1 MVVEKP
7 YIHFKINNEPI
18 EEVVDYNYT
27 WATTVEAKKGPIN
40 TPTYIESAAQAYS
53 IFGIDMRPYF
63 AQNPKSLIMV
73 RVAASSLTDA
83 PRKGTYSFSTEEPI
97 TIYRAEQL
105 EITSQKIVQTGAKD
119 SNGIIIKKHD
129 DTNNIDVY
137 EHETV
142 DYIHKM
148 FYIINDNEDIVPVIQ
163 RRTSDGVAIPGQY
176 IDSWTAAGYE
186 ITEEDVKVAA
196 GQDIV
201 DPENPDALLR
211 YGKKEHTKDNLI
223 EGDGLTEGTFDP
235 EDYKQNLTPSN
246 IYYENEVNALYVP
259 RKYTID
265 AGTPLIT
272 LESKFEGTYNTS
284 ITCGVD
290 PSDITGASGYR
301 FVISQEGYSSI
312 VIRNATDI
320 EKIVNRIND
329 ADMDIVAK
337 TTIPGEM
344 IAMAMHSYPTAIDIE
359 RQTIPLVSLDNVTD
373 VLEVK
378 IGDETYIGQL
388 YEGKIIVDTHGAIE
402 NGPNTGKIKGQT
414 TSVTVKNNIFNEN
427 KAYDIIISS
436 IADGTFIG
444 LADTPTTII
453 VDDREQI
460 QHNYTYLKNTDL
472 KAIANYNN
480 KKTTI
485 KPATEPVDY
494 AVNFVQAGE
503 QPLLNGSKG
512 PWDKVTDRIAAQYQA
527 EAHAD
532 GLKTLQ
538 RIRIAGVFCMYGED
552 AIQRAYVE
560 HGINSIEPEKGMNN
574 NETCKWRTILLGA
587 NADNRSDIASLAN
600 KARSLNNQ
608 YILFLGHGL
617 IDTGMTGY
625 VSTLSQTEKVNY
637 IGASSDNQLLPYECT
652 QYVAGLRSKL
662 DYGESIFGGQG
673 RKRIRGVGDL
683 EIAPL
688 TSYDKEYYWDP
699 INYTKLNEAGVLT
712 FTEDYGNITLTDGV
726 TTVSSTHNEEDEEG
740 VMNIL
745 KYAQNAIYDV
755 CLPYIGRNIDADLE
769 NSITTGIEKVLEEMK
784 TTDQTLIDTA
794 EYPAYTVDVSLGS
807 RRNQLLGRIYV
818 YVTICPVHAV
828 RQIEVEMT
836 VQ

>member
-1 MVVEKP
+1 MVVGKP

-83 PRKGTYSFSTEEPI
+83 PRKGTYSFSTEAPI

-105 EITSQKIVQTGAKD
+105 EVTSQKIVQTGAKD
-119 SNGIIIKKHD
+119 SNGVIIKEHD

-137 EHETV
+137 EHDTV
-142 DYIHKM
+142 DYTHKM
-148 FYIINDNEDIVPVIQ
+148 FYVLDDDDNVVPVIQ
-163 RRTSDGVAIPGQY
+163 RRTSDGVVIPGQY

-186 ITEEDVKVAA
+186 ITKDDVKVAA
-196 GQDIV
+196 GQDIA
-201 DPENPDALLR
+201 DPDDSSIILKH
-211 YGKKEHTKDNLI
+211 GKKEHTVENLI
-223 EGDGLTEGTFDP
+223 EGDGMDDGTFDP
-235 EDYKQNLTPSN
+235 EDYKQDLTASN
-246 IYYENEVNALYVP
+246 IYYENEINALYIP
-259 RKYTID
+259 REYVIPK
-265 AGTPLIT
+265 GTPLIT

-284 ITCGVD
+284 ITCGID
-290 PSDITGASGYR
+290 PSDTTGASGYR
-301 FVISQEGYSSI
+301 FVISQEGHSSI
-312 VIRNATDI
+312 VIRNATDVQ
-320 EKIVNRIND
+320 KIVNRIND
-329 ADMDIVAK
+329 AGMDIIAK

-344 IAMAMHSYPTAIDIE
+344 ISMAMHSYPTAIDTE
-359 RQTIPLVSLDNVTD
+359 AATIPLVSSDNVTEKSTI
-373 VLEVK
+373 VFNK
-378 IGDETYIGQL
+378 SKTYQVITSP
-388 YEGKIIVDTHGAIE
+388 IAE
-402 NGPNTGKIKGQT
+402 N
-414 TSVTVKNNIFNEN
+414 
-427 KAYDIIISS
+427 
-436 IADGTFIG
+436 TFIG
-444 LADTPTTII
+444 LADEPKTTI
-453 VDDREQI
+453 VDDKEVI
-460 QHNYTYLKNTDL
+460 KHNYQYLQNKHL
-472 KAIANYNN
+472 KAIENYNN

-485 KPATEPVDY
+485 KPTIEPVNY
-494 AVNFVQAGE
+494 AINFVQAGE

-512 PWDKVTDRIAAQYQA
+512 PWDKVTDRIASQYQA

-538 RIRIAGVFCMYGED
+538 RIRVAGVFCMYGED

-587 NADNRSDIASLAN
+587 NADNRSDIASLVS

-652 QYVAGLRSKL
+652 QYIAGLRSKL

-683 EIAPL
+683 DIAPL

-726 TTVSSTHNEEDEEG
+726 TTVSSTRKEEDEEG

-784 TTDQTLIDTA
+784 TTDQTLIDTH
-794 EYPAYTVDVSLGS
+794 EYPAYTVNVSLGS

>member
-1 MVVEKP
+1 MVVGKP

-40 TPTYIESAAQAYS
+40 TPTYVESAAQAYS

-83 PRKGTYSFSTEEPI
+83 PRKGTYSFSTEAPI

-105 EITSQKIVQTGAKD
+105 EVTSQKIVQTGAKD
-119 SNGIIIKKHD
+119 SNGVIIKEHD

-137 EHETV
+137 EHDTV
-142 DYIHKM
+142 DYTHKM
-148 FYIINDNEDIVPVIQ
+148 FYVLDDDDNVVPVIQ
-163 RRTSDGVAIPGQY
+163 RRTSDGVVIPGQY

-186 ITEEDVKVAA
+186 ITKDDVKVAA
-196 GQDIV
+196 GQDIA
-201 DPENPDALLR
+201 DPDDSSIILKH
-211 YGKKEHTKDNLI
+211 GKKEHTVENLI
-223 EGDGLTEGTFDP
+223 EGDGMDDGTFDP
-235 EDYKQNLTPSN
+235 EDYKQDLTASN
-246 IYYENEVNALYVP
+246 IYYENEINALYIP
-259 RKYTID
+259 REYVIPK
-265 AGTPLIT
+265 GTPLIT

-284 ITCGVD
+284 ITCGID
-290 PSDITGASGYR
+290 PSDTTGASGYR
-301 FVISQEGYSSI
+301 FVISQEGHSSI
-312 VIRNATDI
+312 VIRNATDVQ
-320 EKIVNRIND
+320 KIVNRIND
-329 ADMDIVAK
+329 AGMDIIAK

-344 IAMAMHSYPTAIDIE
+344 ISMAMHSYPTAIDTE
-359 RQTIPLVSLDNVTD
+359 AATIPLVSSDNVTD
-373 VLEVK
+373 KSTIVFNK
-378 IGDETYIGQL
+378 SKTYQVITSP
-388 YEGKIIVDTHGAIE
+388 IAE
-402 NGPNTGKIKGQT
+402 N
-414 TSVTVKNNIFNEN
+414 
-427 KAYDIIISS
+427 
-436 IADGTFIG
+436 TFIG
-444 LADTPTTII
+444 LADEPKTTI
-453 VDDREQI
+453 VDDKEVI
-460 QHNYTYLKNTDL
+460 KHNYQYLQNKHL
-472 KAIANYNN
+472 KAIENYNN
-480 KKTTI
+480 NKTTI
-485 KPATEPVDY
+485 KPTIEPVNY
-494 AVNFVQAGE
+494 AINFVQAGE

-512 PWDKVTDRIAAQYQA
+512 PWDKVTDRIASQYQA

-532 GLKTLQ
+532 GLRTLQ
-538 RIRIAGVFCMYGED
+538 RIRVAGVFCMYGED

-587 NADNRSDIASLAN
+587 NADNRSDIASLAS

-652 QYVAGLRSKL
+652 QYIAGLRSKL

-726 TTVSSTHNEEDEEG
+726 TTVSSTRKEEDEEG

-784 TTDQTLIDTA
+784 TTDQTLIDTH
-794 EYPAYTVDVSLGS
+794 EYPAYTVNVSLGS

>member
-1 MVVEKP
+1 MVVGKP

-83 PRKGTYSFSTEEPI
+83 PRKGTYSFSTEAPI

-105 EITSQKIVQTGAKD
+105 EVTSQKIVQTGAKD
-119 SNGIIIKKHD
+119 SNGVIIKEHD

-137 EHETV
+137 EHDTV
-142 DYIHKM
+142 DYTHKM
-148 FYIINDNEDIVPVIQ
+148 FYVLDDSDNVVPVIQ

-186 ITEEDVKVAA
+186 ITQDDVKVAA
-196 GQDIV
+196 GQDIM
-201 DPENPDALLR
+201 DPGDSSIILKH
-211 YGKKEHTKDNLI
+211 GKKEHTVENLI
-223 EGDGLTEGTFDP
+223 EGDGMDDGTFDP
-235 EDYKQNLTPSN
+235 EDYKQDLTASN
-246 IYYENEVNALYVP
+246 IYYESEVNALYIP
-259 RKYTID
+259 REYVIPK
-265 AGTPLIT
+265 GTPLIT

-284 ITCGVD
+284 ITCGID
-290 PSDITGASGYR
+290 PSDVTGASGYR
-301 FVISQEGYSSI
+301 FVISQEGHSSI

-320 EKIVNRIND
+320 QKIVNRIND
-329 ADMDIVAK
+329 AGMDIIAK
-337 TTIPGEM
+337 TTIPGKM
-344 IAMAMHSYPTAIDIE
+344 IAMAMHSYPTAIDTEAAI
-359 RQTIPLVSLDNVTD
+359 IPLVSSDNVT
-373 VLEVK
+373 
-378 IGDETYIGQL
+378 ETST
-388 YEGKIIVDTHGAIE
+388 IVFNKSKTYQVITSPIAE
-402 NGPNTGKIKGQT
+402 N
-414 TSVTVKNNIFNEN
+414 
-427 KAYDIIISS
+427 
-436 IADGTFIG
+436 TFIG
-444 LADTPTTII
+444 LADEPKTTI
-453 VDDREQI
+453 VDDKEVI
-460 QHNYTYLKNTDL
+460 KHNYQYLQNKHL
-472 KAIANYNN
+472 KAIENYNN

-485 KPATEPVDY
+485 KPTIEPVNY
-494 AVNFVQAGE
+494 AINFVQAGE

-512 PWDKVTDRIAAQYQA
+512 PWDNVTDRIASQYQA

-538 RIRIAGVFCMYGED
+538 RIRVAGVFCMYGED

-587 NADNRSDIASLAN
+587 NADNRSDIASLAS

-637 IGASSDNQLLPYECT
+637 IGASSDSQLLPYECT

-726 TTVSSTHNEEDEEG
+726 TTVSSSHDEEDEEG

-784 TTDQTLIDTA
+784 TTDQTLIDTH
-794 EYPAYTVDVSLGS
+794 EYPAYTVSVSLGS

>member
-1 MVVEKP
+1 MVVGKP

-83 PRKGTYSFSTEEPI
+83 PRKGTYSFSTEAPI

-105 EITSQKIVQTGAKD
+105 EVTSQKIVQTGAKD
-119 SNGIIIKKHD
+119 SNGVIIKEHD

-137 EHETV
+137 EHDTI
-142 DYIHKM
+142 DYTHKM
-148 FYIINDNEDIVPVIQ
+148 FYVLDDSDNVVPVIQ

-186 ITEEDVKVAA
+186 ITKDDVKVAA
-196 GQDIV
+196 GQDIT
-201 DPENPDALLR
+201 DPGDSSTILKH
-211 YGKKEHTKDNLI
+211 GKKEHTVENLI
-223 EGDGLTEGTFDP
+223 EGDGMNDGTFDP
-235 EDYKQNLTPSN
+235 EDYKQDLTASN
-246 IYYENEVNALYVP
+246 IYYESEVNALYIP
-259 RKYTID
+259 REYVIPK
-265 AGTPLIT
+265 GTPLIT

-284 ITCGVD
+284 ITCGID
-290 PSDITGASGYR
+290 PSDVTGASGYR
-301 FVISQEGYSSI
+301 FVISQEGHSSI
-312 VIRNATDI
+312 VIRNATDVQ
-320 EKIVNRIND
+320 KIVNRIND
-329 ADMDIVAK
+329 AGMDIIAK

-344 IAMAMHSYPTAIDIE
+344 ISMAMHSYPTAIDTE
-359 RQTIPLVSLDNVTD
+359 AATIPLVSSDNVT
-373 VLEVK
+373 
-378 IGDETYIGQL
+378 ETST
-388 YEGKIIVDTHGAIE
+388 IVFNKSKTYQVITSPIAE
-402 NGPNTGKIKGQT
+402 N
-414 TSVTVKNNIFNEN
+414 
-427 KAYDIIISS
+427 
-436 IADGTFIG
+436 TFIG
-444 LADTPTTII
+444 LADEPKTTI
-453 VDDREQI
+453 VDDKEVI
-460 QHNYTYLKNTDL
+460 KHNYQYLQNKHL
-472 KAIANYNN
+472 KAIENYNN

-485 KPATEPVDY
+485 KPTIEPINY
-494 AVNFVQAGE
+494 SINFVQAGE

-512 PWDKVTDRIAAQYQA
+512 PWDKVTDRIASQYQA
-527 EAHAD
+527 EAHTD

-538 RIRIAGVFCMYGED
+538 RIRVAGVFCMYGED

-587 NADNRSDIASLAN
+587 NADNRSDIASLVS

-652 QYVAGLRSKL
+652 QYIAGLRSKL

-726 TTVSSTHNEEDEEG
+726 TTVSSTRKEEDEEG

-784 TTDQTLIDTA
+784 TTDQTLIDTH
-794 EYPAYTVDVSLGS
+794 EYPAYTVNVSLGS

>member
-1 MVVEKP
+1 MVVGKP

-83 PRKGTYSFSTEEPI
+83 PRKGTYSFSTEAPI

-105 EITSQKIVQTGAKD
+105 EVTSQKIVQTGAKD
-119 SNGIIIKKHD
+119 NNGVIIKEHD

-137 EHETV
+137 EHDTV
-142 DYIHKM
+142 DYTHKM
-148 FYIINDNEDIVPVIQ
+148 FYVLDDDDNVVPVIQ
-163 RRTSDGVAIPGQY
+163 RRTSDGVVIPGQY

-186 ITEEDVKVAA
+186 ITKDDVKVAA
-196 GQDIV
+196 GQDIA
-201 DPENPDALLR
+201 DPDDSSIILKH
-211 YGKKEHTKDNLI
+211 GKKEHTVENLI
-223 EGDGLTEGTFDP
+223 EGDGMDDGTFDP
-235 EDYKQNLTPSN
+235 EDYKQDLTASN
-246 IYYENEVNALYVP
+246 IYYENEINALYIP
-259 RKYTID
+259 REYVIPK
-265 AGTPLIT
+265 GTPLIT

-284 ITCGVD
+284 ITCGID
-290 PSDITGASGYR
+290 PSDTTGASGYR
-301 FVISQEGYSSI
+301 FVISQEGHSSI
-312 VIRNATDI
+312 VIRNATDVQ
-320 EKIVNRIND
+320 KIVNRIND
-329 ADMDIVAK
+329 AGMDIIAK

-344 IAMAMHSYPTAIDIE
+344 ISMAMHSYPTAIDTE
-359 RQTIPLVSLDNVTD
+359 AATIPLVSSDNVTEKSTI
-373 VLEVK
+373 VFNK
-378 IGDETYIGQL
+378 SKTYQVITSP
-388 YEGKIIVDTHGAIE
+388 IAE
-402 NGPNTGKIKGQT
+402 N
-414 TSVTVKNNIFNEN
+414 
-427 KAYDIIISS
+427 
-436 IADGTFIG
+436 TFIG
-444 LADTPTTII
+444 LADEPKTTI
-453 VDDREQI
+453 VDDKEVI
-460 QHNYTYLKNTDL
+460 KHNYQYLQNKHL
-472 KAIANYNN
+472 KAIENYNN
-480 KKTTI
+480 NKTTI
-485 KPATEPVDY
+485 KPTIEPVNY
-494 AVNFVQAGE
+494 AINFVQAGE

-512 PWDKVTDRIAAQYQA
+512 PWDKVTDRIASQYQA

-560 HGINSIEPEKGMNN
+560 HGVNSIEPEKGMNN

-587 NADNRSDIASLAN
+587 NADNRSDIASLAS

-652 QYVAGLRSKL
+652 QYIAGLRSKL

-726 TTVSSTHNEEDEEG
+726 TTVSSTREEEDEEG

-784 TTDQTLIDTA
+784 TTDQTLIDTH
-794 EYPAYTVDVSLGS
+794 EYPAYTVNVSLGS

>member
-1 MVVEKP
+1 MVVGKP

-83 PRKGTYSFSTEEPI
+83 PRKGTYSFSTEAPI

-105 EITSQKIVQTGAKD
+105 EVTSQKIVQTGAKD
-119 SNGIIIKKHD
+119 NNGVIIKEHD

-137 EHETV
+137 EHDTV
-142 DYIHKM
+142 DYTHKM
-148 FYIINDNEDIVPVIQ
+148 FYVLDDDDNVVPVIQ
-163 RRTSDGVAIPGQY
+163 RRTSDGVVIPGQY

-186 ITEEDVKVAA
+186 ITKDDVKVAA
-196 GQDIV
+196 GQDIA
-201 DPENPDALLR
+201 DPDDSSIILKH
-211 YGKKEHTKDNLI
+211 GKKEHTVENLI
-223 EGDGLTEGTFDP
+223 EGDGMDDGTFDP
-235 EDYKQNLTPSN
+235 EDYKQDLTASN
-246 IYYENEVNALYVP
+246 IYYENEINALYIP
-259 RKYTID
+259 REYVIPK
-265 AGTPLIT
+265 GTPLIT

-284 ITCGVD
+284 ITCGID
-290 PSDITGASGYR
+290 PSDTTGASGYR
-301 FVISQEGYSSI
+301 FVISQEGHSSI
-312 VIRNATDI
+312 VIRNATDVQ
-320 EKIVNRIND
+320 KIVNRIND
-329 ADMDIVAK
+329 AGMDIIAK

-344 IAMAMHSYPTAIDIE
+344 ISMAMHSYPTAIDTE
-359 RQTIPLVSLDNVTD
+359 AATIPLVSSDNVT
-373 VLEVK
+373 
-378 IGDETYIGQL
+378 ETSTIVFNKSKTYQ
-388 YEGKIIVDTHGAIE
+388 IITSPIAE
-402 NGPNTGKIKGQT
+402 N
-414 TSVTVKNNIFNEN
+414 
-427 KAYDIIISS
+427 
-436 IADGTFIG
+436 TFIG
-444 LADTPTTII
+444 LADEPKTTI
-453 VDDREQI
+453 VDDKEVI
-460 QHNYTYLKNTDL
+460 KHNYQYLQNKHL
-472 KAIANYNN
+472 KAIENYNN
-480 KKTTI
+480 NKTTI
-485 KPATEPVDY
+485 KPTIEPVNY
-494 AVNFVQAGE
+494 AINFVQAGE

-512 PWDKVTDRIAAQYQA
+512 PWDKVTDRIASQYQA

-560 HGINSIEPEKGMNN
+560 HGVNSIEPEKGMNN

-587 NADNRSDIASLAN
+587 NADNRSDIASLAS

-652 QYVAGLRSKL
+652 QYIAGLRSKL

-726 TTVSSTHNEEDEEG
+726 TTVSSTREEEDEEG

-784 TTDQTLIDTA
+784 TTDQTLIDTH
-794 EYPAYTVDVSLGS
+794 EYPAYTVNVSLGS

>member
-1 MVVEKP
+1 MVVGKP

-40 TPTYIESAAQAYS
+40 TPTYVESAAQAYS

-83 PRKGTYSFSTEEPI
+83 PRKGTYSFSTEAPI

-105 EITSQKIVQTGAKD
+105 EVTSQKIVQTGAKD
-119 SNGIIIKKHD
+119 SNGVIIKEHD

-137 EHETV
+137 EHDTV
-142 DYIHKM
+142 DYTHKM
-148 FYIINDNEDIVPVIQ
+148 FYVLDDDDNVVPVIQ
-163 RRTSDGVAIPGQY
+163 RRTSDGVVIPGQY

-186 ITEEDVKVAA
+186 ITKDDVKVAA
-196 GQDIV
+196 GQDIA
-201 DPENPDALLR
+201 DPDDSSIILKH
-211 YGKKEHTKDNLI
+211 GKKEHTVENLI
-223 EGDGLTEGTFDP
+223 EGDGMDDGTFDP
-235 EDYKQNLTPSN
+235 EDYKQDLTASN
-246 IYYENEVNALYVP
+246 IYYENEINALYIP
-259 RKYTID
+259 REYVIPK
-265 AGTPLIT
+265 GTPLIT

-284 ITCGVD
+284 ITCGID
-290 PSDITGASGYR
+290 PSDTTGASGYR
-301 FVISQEGYSSI
+301 FVISQEGHSSI
-312 VIRNATDI
+312 VIRNATDVQ
-320 EKIVNRIND
+320 KIVNRIND
-329 ADMDIVAK
+329 AGMDIIAK

-344 IAMAMHSYPTAIDIE
+344 ISMAMHSYPTAIDTE
-359 RQTIPLVSLDNVTD
+359 AATIPLVSSDNVTEKSTI
-373 VLEVK
+373 VFNK
-378 IGDETYIGQL
+378 SKTYQVITSP
-388 YEGKIIVDTHGAIE
+388 IAE
-402 NGPNTGKIKGQT
+402 N
-414 TSVTVKNNIFNEN
+414 
-427 KAYDIIISS
+427 
-436 IADGTFIG
+436 TFIG
-444 LADTPTTII
+444 LADEPKTTI
-453 VDDREQI
+453 VDDKEVI
-460 QHNYTYLKNTDL
+460 KHNYQYLQNKHL
-472 KAIANYNN
+472 KAIENYNN
-480 KKTTI
+480 NKTTI
-485 KPATEPVDY
+485 KPTIEPVNY
-494 AVNFVQAGE
+494 AINFVQAGE

-512 PWDKVTDRIAAQYQA
+512 PWDKVTDRIASQYQA

-532 GLKTLQ
+532 GLRTLQ
-538 RIRIAGVFCMYGED
+538 RIRVAGVFCMYGED

-587 NADNRSDIASLAN
+587 NADNRSDIASLAS

-652 QYVAGLRSKL
+652 QYIAGLRSKL
-662 DYGESIFGGQG
+662 DYGEAIFGGQG

-726 TTVSSTHNEEDEEG
+726 TTVSSTRKEEDEEG

-784 TTDQTLIDTA
+784 TTDQTLIDTH
-794 EYPAYTVDVSLGS
+794 EYPAYTVNVSLGS

>member
-1 MVVEKP
+1 MVVGKP

-83 PRKGTYSFSTEEPI
+83 PRKGTYSFSTEAPI

-105 EITSQKIVQTGAKD
+105 EVTSQKIVQTGAKD
-119 SNGIIIKKHD
+119 SNGVIIKEHD

-137 EHETV
+137 EHDTV
-142 DYIHKM
+142 DYTHKM
-148 FYIINDNEDIVPVIQ
+148 FYVLDDDDNVVPVIQ
-163 RRTSDGVAIPGQY
+163 RRTSDGVVIPGQY

-186 ITEEDVKVAA
+186 ITKDDVKVAA
-196 GQDIV
+196 GQDIA
-201 DPENPDALLR
+201 DPDDSSIILKH
-211 YGKKEHTKDNLI
+211 GKKEHTVENLI
-223 EGDGLTEGTFDP
+223 EGDGMDDGTFDP
-235 EDYKQNLTPSN
+235 EDYKQDLTASN
-246 IYYENEVNALYVP
+246 IYYENEINALYIP
-259 RKYTID
+259 REYVIPK
-265 AGTPLIT
+265 GTPLIT

-284 ITCGVD
+284 ITCGID
-290 PSDITGASGYR
+290 PSDTTGASGYR
-301 FVISQEGYSSI
+301 FVISQEGHSSI
-312 VIRNATDI
+312 VIRNATDVQ
-320 EKIVNRIND
+320 KIVNRIND
-329 ADMDIVAK
+329 AGMDIIAK

-344 IAMAMHSYPTAIDIE
+344 ISMAMHSYPTAIDTE
-359 RQTIPLVSLDNVTD
+359 AATIPLVSSDNVTEKSTI
-373 VLEVK
+373 VFNK
-378 IGDETYIGQL
+378 SKTYQVITSP
-388 YEGKIIVDTHGAIE
+388 IAE
-402 NGPNTGKIKGQT
+402 N
-414 TSVTVKNNIFNEN
+414 
-427 KAYDIIISS
+427 
-436 IADGTFIG
+436 TFIG
-444 LADTPTTII
+444 LADEPKTTI
-453 VDDREQI
+453 VDDKEVI
-460 QHNYTYLKNTDL
+460 KHNYQYLQNKHL
-472 KAIANYNN
+472 KAIENYNN
-480 KKTTI
+480 NKTTI
-485 KPATEPVDY
+485 KPTIEPVNY
-494 AVNFVQAGE
+494 AINFVQAGE

-512 PWDKVTDRIAAQYQA
+512 PWDKVTDRIASQYQA

-532 GLKTLQ
+532 GLRTLQ
-538 RIRIAGVFCMYGED
+538 RIRVAGVFCMYGED

-587 NADNRSDIASLAN
+587 NADNRSDIASLAS

-652 QYVAGLRSKL
+652 QYIAGLRSKL

-726 TTVSSTHNEEDEEG
+726 TTVSSTRKEEDEEG

-784 TTDQTLIDTA
+784 TTDQTLIDTH
-794 EYPAYTVDVSLGS
+794 EYPAYTVNVSLGS

>member
-1 MVVEKP
+1 MVVGKP

-63 AQNPKSLIMV
+63 AQNTKSLIMV

-83 PRKGTYSFSTEEPI
+83 PRKGTYSFSTEAPI

-105 EITSQKIVQTGAKD
+105 EVTSQKIVQTGAKD
-119 SNGIIIKKHD
+119 NNGVIIKEHD

-137 EHETV
+137 EHDTV
-142 DYIHKM
+142 DYTHKM
-148 FYIINDNEDIVPVIQ
+148 FYVLDDDDNVVPVIQ
-163 RRTSDGVAIPGQY
+163 RRTSDGVVIPGQY

-186 ITEEDVKVAA
+186 ITKDDVKVAA
-196 GQDIV
+196 GQDIA
-201 DPENPDALLR
+201 DPDDSSIILKH
-211 YGKKEHTKDNLI
+211 GKKEHTVENLI
-223 EGDGLTEGTFDP
+223 EGDGMDDGTFDP
-235 EDYKQNLTPSN
+235 EDYKQDLTASN
-246 IYYENEVNALYVP
+246 IYYENEINALYIP
-259 RKYTID
+259 REYVIPK
-265 AGTPLIT
+265 GTPLIT

-284 ITCGVD
+284 ITCGID
-290 PSDITGASGYR
+290 PSDTTGASGYR
-301 FVISQEGYSSI
+301 FVISQEGHSSI
-312 VIRNATDI
+312 VIRNATDVQ
-320 EKIVNRIND
+320 KIVNRIND
-329 ADMDIVAK
+329 AGMDIIAK

-344 IAMAMHSYPTAIDIE
+344 ISMAMHSYPTAIDTE
-359 RQTIPLVSLDNVTD
+359 AATIPLVSSDNVTEKSTI
-373 VLEVK
+373 VFNK
-378 IGDETYIGQL
+378 SKTYQVITSP
-388 YEGKIIVDTHGAIE
+388 IAE
-402 NGPNTGKIKGQT
+402 N
-414 TSVTVKNNIFNEN
+414 
-427 KAYDIIISS
+427 
-436 IADGTFIG
+436 TFIG
-444 LADTPTTII
+444 LADEPKTTI
-453 VDDREQI
+453 VDDKEVI
-460 QHNYTYLKNTDL
+460 KHNYQYLQNKHL
-472 KAIANYNN
+472 KAIENYNN
-480 KKTTI
+480 NKTTI
-485 KPATEPVDY
+485 KPTIEPVNY
-494 AVNFVQAGE
+494 AINFVQAGE

-512 PWDKVTDRIAAQYQA
+512 PWDKVTDRIASQYQA

-560 HGINSIEPEKGMNN
+560 HGVNSIEPEKGMNN

-587 NADNRSDIASLAN
+587 NADNRSDIASLAS

-652 QYVAGLRSKL
+652 QYIAGLRSKL

-726 TTVSSTHNEEDEEG
+726 TTVSSTREEEDEEG

-784 TTDQTLIDTA
+784 TTDQTLIDTH
-794 EYPAYTVDVSLGS
+794 EYPAYTVNVSLGS

>member
-1 MVVEKP
+1 MVVGKP

-83 PRKGTYSFSTEEPI
+83 PRKGTYSFSTEAPI

-105 EITSQKIVQTGAKD
+105 EVTSQKIVQTGAKD
-119 SNGIIIKKHD
+119 SNGVIIKEHD

-137 EHETV
+137 EHDTV
-142 DYIHKM
+142 DYTHKM
-148 FYIINDNEDIVPVIQ
+148 FYVLDDDDNVVPVIQ
-163 RRTSDGVAIPGQY
+163 RRTSDGVVIPGQY

-186 ITEEDVKVAA
+186 ITKDDVKVAA
-196 GQDIV
+196 GQDIA
-201 DPENPDALLR
+201 DPDDSSIILKH
-211 YGKKEHTKDNLI
+211 GKKEHTVENLI
-223 EGDGLTEGTFDP
+223 EGDGMDDGTFDP
-235 EDYKQNLTPSN
+235 EDYKQDLTASN
-246 IYYENEVNALYVP
+246 IYYENEINALYIP
-259 RKYTID
+259 REYVIPK
-265 AGTPLIT
+265 GTPLIT

-284 ITCGVD
+284 ITCGID
-290 PSDITGASGYR
+290 PSDTTGASGYR
-301 FVISQEGYSSI
+301 FVISQEGHSSI
-312 VIRNATDI
+312 VIRNATDVQ
-320 EKIVNRIND
+320 KIVNRIND
-329 ADMDIVAK
+329 AGMDIIAK

-344 IAMAMHSYPTAIDIE
+344 ISMAMHSYPTAIDTE
-359 RQTIPLVSLDNVTD
+359 AATIPLVSSDNVTEKSTI
-373 VLEVK
+373 VFNK
-378 IGDETYIGQL
+378 SKTYQVITSP
-388 YEGKIIVDTHGAIE
+388 IAE
-402 NGPNTGKIKGQT
+402 N
-414 TSVTVKNNIFNEN
+414 
-427 KAYDIIISS
+427 
-436 IADGTFIG
+436 TFIG
-444 LADTPTTII
+444 LADEPKTTI
-453 VDDREQI
+453 VDNKEVI
-460 QHNYTYLKNTDL
+460 KHNYQYLQNKHL
-472 KAIANYNN
+472 KAIENYNN

-485 KPATEPVDY
+485 KPTIEPVNY
-494 AVNFVQAGE
+494 AINFVQAGE

-512 PWDKVTDRIAAQYQA
+512 PWDKVTDRIASQYQA

-538 RIRIAGVFCMYGED
+538 RIRVAGVFCMYGED

-587 NADNRSDIASLAN
+587 NADNRSDIASLAS

-652 QYVAGLRSKL
+652 QYIAGLRSKL

-683 EIAPL
+683 DIAPL

-726 TTVSSTHNEEDEEG
+726 TTVSSTRKEEDEEG

-784 TTDQTLIDTA
+784 TTDQTLIDTH
-794 EYPAYTVDVSLGS
+794 EYPAYTVNVSLGS

>member
-1 MVVEKP
+1 MVVGKP

-83 PRKGTYSFSTEEPI
+83 PRKGTYSFSTEAPI

-105 EITSQKIVQTGAKD
+105 EVTSQKIVQTGAKD
-119 SNGIIIKKHD
+119 SNGVIIKEHD

-137 EHETV
+137 EHDTV
-142 DYIHKM
+142 DYTHKM
-148 FYIINDNEDIVPVIQ
+148 FYVLDDDDNVVPVIQ
-163 RRTSDGVAIPGQY
+163 RRTSDGVVIPGQY

-186 ITEEDVKVAA
+186 ITKDDVKVAA
-196 GQDIV
+196 RQDIA
-201 DPENPDALLR
+201 DPDDSSIILKH
-211 YGKKEHTKDNLI
+211 GKKEHTVENLI
-223 EGDGLTEGTFDP
+223 EGDGMDDGTFDP
-235 EDYKQNLTPSN
+235 EDYKQDLTASN
-246 IYYENEVNALYVP
+246 IYYENEINALYIP
-259 RKYTID
+259 REYVIPK
-265 AGTPLIT
+265 GTPLIT

-284 ITCGVD
+284 ITCGID
-290 PSDITGASGYR
+290 PSDTTGASGYR
-301 FVISQEGYSSI
+301 FVISQEGHSSI
-312 VIRNATDI
+312 VIRNATDVQ
-320 EKIVNRIND
+320 KIVNRIND
-329 ADMDIVAK
+329 AGMDIIAK

-344 IAMAMHSYPTAIDIE
+344 ISMAMHSYPTAIDTE
-359 RQTIPLVSLDNVTD
+359 AATIPLVSSDNVT
-373 VLEVK
+373 
-378 IGDETYIGQL
+378 ETSTIVFNKSKTYQ
-388 YEGKIIVDTHGAIE
+388 IITSPIAE
-402 NGPNTGKIKGQT
+402 N
-414 TSVTVKNNIFNEN
+414 
-427 KAYDIIISS
+427 
-436 IADGTFIG
+436 TFIG
-444 LADTPTTII
+444 LADEPKTTI
-453 VDDREQI
+453 VDDKEVI
-460 QHNYTYLKNTDL
+460 KHNYQYLQNKHL
-472 KAIANYNN
+472 KAIENYNN
-480 KKTTI
+480 NKTTI
-485 KPATEPVDY
+485 KPTIEPVNY
-494 AVNFVQAGE
+494 AINFVQAGE

-512 PWDKVTDRIAAQYQA
+512 PWDKVTDRIASQYQA

-560 HGINSIEPEKGMNN
+560 HGVNSIEPEKGMNN

-587 NADNRSDIASLAN
+587 NADNRSDIASLAS

-652 QYVAGLRSKL
+652 QYIAGLRSKL

-726 TTVSSTHNEEDEEG
+726 TTVSSTREEEDEEG

-784 TTDQTLIDTA
+784 TTDQTLIDTH
-794 EYPAYTVDVSLGS
+794 EYPAYTVSVSLGS

>member
-1 MVVEKP
+1 MVVGKP

-83 PRKGTYSFSTEEPI
+83 PRKGTYSFSTEAPI

-105 EITSQKIVQTGAKD
+105 EVTSQKIVQTGAKD
-119 SNGIIIKKHD
+119 SNGVIIKEHD

-137 EHETV
+137 EHDTV
-142 DYIHKM
+142 DYTHKM
-148 FYIINDNEDIVPVIQ
+148 FYVLDDDDNVVPVIQ
-163 RRTSDGVAIPGQY
+163 RRTSDGVVIPGQY

-186 ITEEDVKVAA
+186 ITKDDVKVAA
-196 GQDIV
+196 GQDIA
-201 DPENPDALLR
+201 DPDDSSIILKH
-211 YGKKEHTKDNLI
+211 GKKEHTVENLI
-223 EGDGLTEGTFDP
+223 EGDGMDDGTFDP
-235 EDYKQNLTPSN
+235 EDYKQDLTASN
-246 IYYENEVNALYVP
+246 IYYENEINALYIP
-259 RKYTID
+259 REYVIPK
-265 AGTPLIT
+265 GTPLIT

-284 ITCGVD
+284 ITCGID

-301 FVISQEGYSSI
+301 FVISQEGHSSI
-312 VIRNATDI
+312 VIRNATDVQ
-320 EKIVNRIND
+320 KIVNRIND
-329 ADMDIVAK
+329 AGMDIIAK

-344 IAMAMHSYPTAIDIE
+344 ISMAMHSYPTAIDTE
-359 RQTIPLVSLDNVTD
+359 AATIPLVSSDNVTEKSTI
-373 VLEVK
+373 VFNK
-378 IGDETYIGQL
+378 SKTYQVITSP
-388 YEGKIIVDTHGAIE
+388 IAE
-402 NGPNTGKIKGQT
+402 N
-414 TSVTVKNNIFNEN
+414 
-427 KAYDIIISS
+427 
-436 IADGTFIG
+436 TFIG
-444 LADTPTTII
+444 LADEPKTTI
-453 VDDREQI
+453 VDDKEVI
-460 QHNYTYLKNTDL
+460 KHNYQYLQNKHL
-472 KAIANYNN
+472 KAIENYNN

-485 KPATEPVDY
+485 KPTIEPVNY
-494 AVNFVQAGE
+494 AINFVQAGE

-512 PWDKVTDRIAAQYQA
+512 PWDKVTDRIASQYQA

-538 RIRIAGVFCMYGED
+538 RIRVAGVFCMYGED

-587 NADNRSDIASLAN
+587 NADNRSDIASLAS

-652 QYVAGLRSKL
+652 QYIAGLRSKL

-683 EIAPL
+683 DIAPL

-726 TTVSSTHNEEDEEG
+726 TTVSSTRKEEDEEG

-784 TTDQTLIDTA
+784 TTDQTLIDTH
-794 EYPAYTVDVSLGS
+794 EYPAYTVNVSLGS

>member
-1 MVVEKP
+1 MVVGKP

-40 TPTYIESAAQAYS
+40 TPTYVESAAQAYS

-83 PRKGTYSFSTEEPI
+83 PRKGTYSFSTEAPI

-105 EITSQKIVQTGAKD
+105 EVTSQKIVQTGAKD
-119 SNGIIIKKHD
+119 SNGVIIKEHD

-137 EHETV
+137 EHDTV
-142 DYIHKM
+142 DYTHKM
-148 FYIINDNEDIVPVIQ
+148 FYVLDDDDNVVPVIQ
-163 RRTSDGVAIPGQY
+163 RRTSDGVVIPGQY

-186 ITEEDVKVAA
+186 ITKDDVKVAA
-196 GQDIV
+196 GQDIA
-201 DPENPDALLR
+201 DPDDSSIILKH
-211 YGKKEHTKDNLI
+211 GKKEHTVENLI
-223 EGDGLTEGTFDP
+223 EGDGMDDGTFDP
-235 EDYKQNLTPSN
+235 EDYKQDLTASN
-246 IYYENEVNALYVP
+246 IYYENEINALYIP
-259 RKYTID
+259 REYVIPK
-265 AGTPLIT
+265 GTPLIT

-284 ITCGVD
+284 ITCGID
-290 PSDITGASGYR
+290 PSDTTGASGYR
-301 FVISQEGYSSI
+301 FVISQEGHSSI
-312 VIRNATDI
+312 VIRNATDVQ
-320 EKIVNRIND
+320 KIVNRIND
-329 ADMDIVAK
+329 AGMDIIAK

-344 IAMAMHSYPTAIDIE
+344 ISMAMHSYPTAIDTE
-359 RQTIPLVSLDNVTD
+359 AATIPLVSSDNVTEKSTI
-373 VLEVK
+373 VFNK
-378 IGDETYIGQL
+378 SKTYQVITSP
-388 YEGKIIVDTHGAIE
+388 IAE
-402 NGPNTGKIKGQT
+402 N
-414 TSVTVKNNIFNEN
+414 
-427 KAYDIIISS
+427 
-436 IADGTFIG
+436 TFIG
-444 LADTPTTII
+444 LADEPKTTI
-453 VDDREQI
+453 VDDKEVI
-460 QHNYTYLKNTDL
+460 KHNYQYLQNKHL
-472 KAIANYNN
+472 KAIENYNN
-480 KKTTI
+480 NKTTI
-485 KPATEPVDY
+485 KPTIEPVNY
-494 AVNFVQAGE
+494 AINFVQAGE

-512 PWDKVTDRIAAQYQA
+512 PWDKVTDRIASQYQA

-532 GLKTLQ
+532 GLRTLQ
-538 RIRIAGVFCMYGED
+538 RIRVAGVFCMYGED

-587 NADNRSDIASLAN
+587 NADNRSDIASLAS

-625 VSTLSQTEKVNY
+625 VSTLNQTEKVNY

-652 QYVAGLRSKL
+652 QYIAGLRSKL

-726 TTVSSTHNEEDEEG
+726 TTVSSTRKEEDEEG

-784 TTDQTLIDTA
+784 TTDQTLIDTH
-794 EYPAYTVDVSLGS
+794 EYPAYTVNVSLGS

>member
-1 MVVEKP
+1 MVVGKP

-83 PRKGTYSFSTEEPI
+83 PRKGTYSFSTEAPI

-105 EITSQKIVQTGAKD
+105 EVTSQKIVQTGAKD
-119 SNGIIIKKHD
+119 SNGVIIKEHD

-137 EHETV
+137 EHDTV
-142 DYIHKM
+142 DYTHKM
-148 FYIINDNEDIVPVIQ
+148 FYVLDDDDNVVPVIQ
-163 RRTSDGVAIPGQY
+163 RRTSDGVVIPGQY

-186 ITEEDVKVAA
+186 ITKDDVKVAA
-196 GQDIV
+196 GQDIA
-201 DPENPDALLR
+201 DPDDSSIILKH
-211 YGKKEHTKDNLI
+211 GKKEHTVENLI
-223 EGDGLTEGTFDP
+223 EGDGMDDGTFDP
-235 EDYKQNLTPSN
+235 EDYKQDLTASN
-246 IYYENEVNALYVP
+246 IYYENEINALYIP
-259 RKYTID
+259 REYVIPK
-265 AGTPLIT
+265 GTPLIT

-284 ITCGVD
+284 ITCGID
-290 PSDITGASGYR
+290 PSDTTGASGYR
-301 FVISQEGYSSI
+301 FVISQEGHSSI
-312 VIRNATDI
+312 VIRNATDVQ
-320 EKIVNRIND
+320 KIVNRIND
-329 ADMDIVAK
+329 AGMDIIAK

-344 IAMAMHSYPTAIDIE
+344 ISMAMHSYPTAIDTE
-359 RQTIPLVSLDNVTD
+359 AATIPLVSSDNVTEKSTI
-373 VLEVK
+373 VFNK
-378 IGDETYIGQL
+378 SKTYQVITSP
-388 YEGKIIVDTHGAIE
+388 IAE
-402 NGPNTGKIKGQT
+402 N
-414 TSVTVKNNIFNEN
+414 
-427 KAYDIIISS
+427 
-436 IADGTFIG
+436 TFIG
-444 LADTPTTII
+444 LADEPKTTI
-453 VDDREQI
+453 VDDKEVI
-460 QHNYTYLKNTDL
+460 KHNYQYLQNKHL
-472 KAIANYNN
+472 KAIENYNN

-485 KPATEPVDY
+485 KPTIEPVNY
-494 AVNFVQAGE
+494 AINFVQAGE

-512 PWDKVTDRIAAQYQA
+512 PWDKVTDRIASQYQA

-538 RIRIAGVFCMYGED
+538 RIRVAGVFCMYGED

-587 NADNRSDIASLAN
+587 NADNRSDIASLAS

-652 QYVAGLRSKL
+652 QYIAGLRSKL

-683 EIAPL
+683 DIAPL

-726 TTVSSTHNEEDEEG
+726 TTVSSTRKEEDEEG

-784 TTDQTLIDTA
+784 TTDQTLIDTH
-794 EYPAYTVDVSLGS
+794 EYPAYTVNVSLGS

>member
-1 MVVEKP
+1 MVVGKP

-83 PRKGTYSFSTEEPI
+83 PRKGTYSFSTEAPI

-105 EITSQKIVQTGAKD
+105 EVTSQKIVQTGAKD
-119 SNGIIIKKHD
+119 SNGVIIKEHD

-137 EHETV
+137 EHDTV
-142 DYIHKM
+142 DYTHKM
-148 FYIINDNEDIVPVIQ
+148 FYVLDDDDNVVPVIQ
-163 RRTSDGVAIPGQY
+163 RRTSDGVVIPGQY

-186 ITEEDVKVAA
+186 ITKDDVKVAA
-196 GQDIV
+196 GQDIA
-201 DPENPDALLR
+201 DPDDSSIILKH
-211 YGKKEHTKDNLI
+211 GKKEHTVENLI
-223 EGDGLTEGTFDP
+223 EGDGMDDGTFDP
-235 EDYKQNLTPSN
+235 EDYKQDLTASN
-246 IYYENEVNALYVP
+246 IYYESEINALYIP
-259 RKYTID
+259 REYVIPK
-265 AGTPLIT
+265 GTPLIT

-284 ITCGVD
+284 ITCGID
-290 PSDITGASGYR
+290 PSDTTGASGYR
-301 FVISQEGYSSI
+301 FVISQEGHSSI
-312 VIRNATDI
+312 VIRNATDVQ
-320 EKIVNRIND
+320 KIVNRIND
-329 ADMDIVAK
+329 AGMDIIAK

-344 IAMAMHSYPTAIDIE
+344 ISMAMHSYPTAIDTE
-359 RQTIPLVSLDNVTD
+359 AATIPLVSSDNVTEKSTI
-373 VLEVK
+373 VFNK
-378 IGDETYIGQL
+378 SKTYQVI
-388 YEGKIIVDTHGAIE
+388 
-402 NGPNTGKIKGQT
+402 
-414 TSVTVKNNIFNEN
+414 TSP
-427 KAYDIIISS
+427 
-436 IADGTFIG
+436 IADNTFIG
-444 LADTPTTII
+444 LADEPKTTI
-453 VDDREQI
+453 VDDKEVI
-460 QHNYTYLKNTDL
+460 KHNYQYLQNKHL
-472 KAIANYNN
+472 KAIENYNN
-480 KKTTI
+480 NKTTI
-485 KPATEPVDY
+485 KPTIEPVNY
-494 AVNFVQAGE
+494 AINFVQAGE

-512 PWDKVTDRIAAQYQA
+512 PWDKVTDRIASQYQA

-587 NADNRSDIASLAN
+587 NADNRSDIASLVS

-652 QYVAGLRSKL
+652 QYIAGLRSKL

-726 TTVSSTHNEEDEEG
+726 TTVSSTREEEDEEG

-784 TTDQTLIDTA
+784 TTDQTLIDTH
-794 EYPAYTVDVSLGS
+794 EYPAYTVNVSLGS

>member
-1 MVVEKP
+1 MVVGKP

-83 PRKGTYSFSTEEPI
+83 PRKGTYSFSTEAPI

-105 EITSQKIVQTGAKD
+105 EVTSQKIVQTGAKD
-119 SNGIIIKKHD
+119 SNGVIIKEHD

-137 EHETV
+137 EHDTV
-142 DYIHKM
+142 DYTHKM
-148 FYIINDNEDIVPVIQ
+148 FYVIDDDDNIVPVIQ
-163 RRTSDGVAIPGQY
+163 RRTSDGLVIPGQY

-186 ITEEDVKVAA
+186 ITQDDVKVAA
-196 GQDIV
+196 GQDIT
-201 DPENPDALLR
+201 DPGDSSITLK
-211 YGKKEHTKDNLI
+211 YGKKEHTVENLI
-223 EGDGLTEGTFDP
+223 EGDGMDDGTFDP
-235 EDYKQNLTPSN
+235 EDYKQDLTASN
-246 IYYENEVNALYVP
+246 IYYENEINALYIP
-259 RKYTID
+259 REYVIPK
-265 AGTPLIT
+265 GTPLIT

-284 ITCGVD
+284 ITCGID

-312 VIRNATDI
+312 VIRNATDVQ
-320 EKIVNRIND
+320 KIVNRIND
-329 ADMDIVAK
+329 AGMDIIAK

-344 IAMAMHSYPTAIDIE
+344 ISMAMHSYPTAIDTE
-359 RQTIPLVSLDNVTD
+359 AATIPLVSSDNVT
-373 VLEVK
+373 
-378 IGDETYIGQL
+378 ETST
-388 YEGKIIVDTHGAIE
+388 IVFNKSKTYQVITSPIAE
-402 NGPNTGKIKGQT
+402 N
-414 TSVTVKNNIFNEN
+414 
-427 KAYDIIISS
+427 
-436 IADGTFIG
+436 TFIG
-444 LADTPTTII
+444 LADEPKTTI
-453 VDDREQI
+453 VDDKEVI
-460 QHNYTYLKNTDL
+460 KHNYQYLQNKHL
-472 KAIANYNN
+472 KAIENYNN
-480 KKTTI
+480 NKTTI
-485 KPATEPVDY
+485 KPTIEPVNY
-494 AVNFVQAGE
+494 AINFVQAGE

-512 PWDKVTDRIAAQYQA
+512 PWDKVTDRIASQYQA

-560 HGINSIEPEKGMNN
+560 HGVNSIEPEKGMNN

-587 NADNRSDIASLAN
+587 NADNRSDIASLAS

-652 QYVAGLRSKL
+652 QYIAGLRSKL

-726 TTVSSTHNEEDEEG
+726 TTVSSTHDEEDEEG
-740 VMNIL
+740 AMNIL

-784 TTDQTLIDTA
+784 TTDQTLIDTH
-794 EYPAYTVDVSLGS
+794 EYPAYTVNVSLGS
-807 RRNQLLGRIYV
+807 RHNQLLGRIYV

>member
-1 MVVEKP
+1 MVVGKP

-83 PRKGTYSFSTEEPI
+83 PRKGTYSFSTEAPI

-105 EITSQKIVQTGAKD
+105 EVTSQKIVQTGAKD
-119 SNGIIIKKHD
+119 SNGVIIKEHD

-137 EHETV
+137 EHDTV
-142 DYIHKM
+142 DYTHKM
-148 FYIINDNEDIVPVIQ
+148 FYVLDDDDNVVPVIQ
-163 RRTSDGVAIPGQY
+163 RRTSDGVVIPGQY

-186 ITEEDVKVAA
+186 ITKDDVKVAA
-196 GQDIV
+196 GQDIA
-201 DPENPDALLR
+201 DPDDSSIILKH
-211 YGKKEHTKDNLI
+211 GKKEHTVENLI
-223 EGDGLTEGTFDP
+223 EGDGMDDGTFDP
-235 EDYKQNLTPSN
+235 EDYKQDLTASN
-246 IYYENEVNALYVP
+246 IYYENEINALYIP
-259 RKYTID
+259 REYVIPK
-265 AGTPLIT
+265 GTPLIT

-284 ITCGVD
+284 ITCGID
-290 PSDITGASGYR
+290 PSDTTGASGYR
-301 FVISQEGYSSI
+301 FVISQEGHSSI
-312 VIRNATDI
+312 VIRNATDVQ
-320 EKIVNRIND
+320 KIVNRIND
-329 ADMDIVAK
+329 AGMDIIAK

-344 IAMAMHSYPTAIDIE
+344 ISMAMHSYPTAIDTE
-359 RQTIPLVSLDNVTD
+359 AATIPLVSSDNVTEKSTI
-373 VLEVK
+373 VFNK
-378 IGDETYIGQL
+378 SKTYQVITSP
-388 YEGKIIVDTHGAIE
+388 IAE
-402 NGPNTGKIKGQT
+402 N
-414 TSVTVKNNIFNEN
+414 
-427 KAYDIIISS
+427 
-436 IADGTFIG
+436 TFIG
-444 LADTPTTII
+444 LADEPKTTI
-453 VDDREQI
+453 VDDKEVI
-460 QHNYTYLKNTDL
+460 KHNYQYLQNKHL
-472 KAIANYNN
+472 KAIENYNN

-485 KPATEPVDY
+485 KPTIEPVNY
-494 AVNFVQAGE
+494 AINFVQAGE

-512 PWDKVTDRIAAQYQA
+512 PWDKVTDRIASQYQA

-538 RIRIAGVFCMYGED
+538 RIRVAGVFCMYGED

-587 NADNRSDIASLAN
+587 NADNRSDIASLAS

-652 QYVAGLRSKL
+652 QYIAGLRSKL

-726 TTVSSTHNEEDEEG
+726 TTVSSTRKEEDEEG

-784 TTDQTLIDTA
+784 TTDQTLIDTH
-794 EYPAYTVDVSLGS
+794 EYPAYTVNVSLGS

>member
-1 MVVEKP
+1 MVVGKP

-40 TPTYIESAAQAYS
+40 TPTYVESAAQAYS

-83 PRKGTYSFSTEEPI
+83 PRKGTYSFSTEAPI

-105 EITSQKIVQTGAKD
+105 EVTSQKIVQTGAKD
-119 SNGIIIKKHD
+119 SNGVIIKEHD

-137 EHETV
+137 EHDTV
-142 DYIHKM
+142 DYTHKM
-148 FYIINDNEDIVPVIQ
+148 FYVLDDDDNVVPVIQ
-163 RRTSDGVAIPGQY
+163 RRTSDGVVIPGQY

-186 ITEEDVKVAA
+186 ITKDDVKVAA
-196 GQDIV
+196 GQDIA
-201 DPENPDALLR
+201 DPDDSSIILKH
-211 YGKKEHTKDNLI
+211 GKKEHTVENLI
-223 EGDGLTEGTFDP
+223 EGDGMDDGTFDP
-235 EDYKQNLTPSN
+235 EDYKQDLTASN
-246 IYYENEVNALYVP
+246 IYYENEINALYIP
-259 RKYTID
+259 REYVIPK
-265 AGTPLIT
+265 GTPLIT

-284 ITCGVD
+284 ITCGID
-290 PSDITGASGYR
+290 PSDTTGASGYR
-301 FVISQEGYSSI
+301 FVISQEGHSSI
-312 VIRNATDI
+312 VIRNATDVQ
-320 EKIVNRIND
+320 KIVNRIND
-329 ADMDIVAK
+329 AGMDIIAK

-344 IAMAMHSYPTAIDIE
+344 ISMAMHSYPTAIDTE
-359 RQTIPLVSLDNVTD
+359 AATIPLVSSDNVTEKSTI
-373 VLEVK
+373 VFNK
-378 IGDETYIGQL
+378 SKTYQVITSP
-388 YEGKIIVDTHGAIE
+388 IAE
-402 NGPNTGKIKGQT
+402 N
-414 TSVTVKNNIFNEN
+414 
-427 KAYDIIISS
+427 
-436 IADGTFIG
+436 TFIG
-444 LADTPTTII
+444 LADEPKTTI
-453 VDDREQI
+453 VDDKEVI
-460 QHNYTYLKNTDL
+460 KHNYQYLQNKHL
-472 KAIANYNN
+472 KAIENYNN
-480 KKTTI
+480 NKTTI
-485 KPATEPVDY
+485 KPTIEPVNY
-494 AVNFVQAGE
+494 AINFVQAGE

-512 PWDKVTDRIAAQYQA
+512 PWDKVTDRIASQYQA

-532 GLKTLQ
+532 GLRTLQ
-538 RIRIAGVFCMYGED
+538 RIRVAGVFCMYGED

-587 NADNRSDIASLAN
+587 NADNRSDIASLAS

-652 QYVAGLRSKL
+652 QYIAGLRSKL

-726 TTVSSTHNEEDEEG
+726 TTVSSTRKEEDEEG

-784 TTDQTLIDTA
+784 TTDQTLIDTH
-794 EYPAYTVDVSLGS
+794 EYPAYTVNVSLGS

>member
-1 MVVEKP
+1 MVVGKP

-83 PRKGTYSFSTEEPI
+83 PRKGTYSFSTEAPI

-105 EITSQKIVQTGAKD
+105 EVTSQKIVQTGAKD
-119 SNGIIIKKHD
+119 SNGVIIKEHD

-137 EHETV
+137 EHDTV

-148 FYIINDNEDIVPVIQ
+148 FYVLDDDDNVVPVIQ
-163 RRTSDGVAIPGQY
+163 RRTSDGVVIPGQY

-186 ITEEDVKVAA
+186 ITKDDVKVAA
-196 GQDIV
+196 GQDIA
-201 DPENPDALLR
+201 DPDDSSIILKH
-211 YGKKEHTKDNLI
+211 GKKEHTVENLI
-223 EGDGLTEGTFDP
+223 EGDGMDDGTFDP
-235 EDYKQNLTPSN
+235 EDYKQDLTASN
-246 IYYENEVNALYVP
+246 IYYENEINALYIP
-259 RKYTID
+259 REYVIPK
-265 AGTPLIT
+265 GTPLIT

-284 ITCGVD
+284 ITCGID
-290 PSDITGASGYR
+290 PSDTTGASGYR
-301 FVISQEGYSSI
+301 FVISQEGHSSI
-312 VIRNATDI
+312 VIRNATDVQ
-320 EKIVNRIND
+320 KIVNRIND
-329 ADMDIVAK
+329 AGMDIIAK

-344 IAMAMHSYPTAIDIE
+344 ISMAMHSYPTAIDTE
-359 RQTIPLVSLDNVTD
+359 AATIPLVSSDNVTEKSTI
-373 VLEVK
+373 VFNK
-378 IGDETYIGQL
+378 SKTYQVITSP
-388 YEGKIIVDTHGAIE
+388 IAE
-402 NGPNTGKIKGQT
+402 N
-414 TSVTVKNNIFNEN
+414 
-427 KAYDIIISS
+427 
-436 IADGTFIG
+436 TFIG
-444 LADTPTTII
+444 LADEPKTTI
-453 VDDREQI
+453 VDDKEVI
-460 QHNYTYLKNTDL
+460 KHNYQYLQNKHL
-472 KAIANYNN
+472 KAIENYNN

-485 KPATEPVDY
+485 KPTIEPVNY
-494 AVNFVQAGE
+494 AINFVQAGE

-512 PWDKVTDRIAAQYQA
+512 PWDKVTDRIASQYQA

-538 RIRIAGVFCMYGED
+538 RIRVAGVFCMYGED

-587 NADNRSDIASLAN
+587 NADNRSDIASLAS

-652 QYVAGLRSKL
+652 QYIAGLRSKL

-683 EIAPL
+683 DIAPL

-726 TTVSSTHNEEDEEG
+726 TTVSSTRKEEDEEG

-784 TTDQTLIDTA
+784 TTDQTLIDTH
-794 EYPAYTVDVSLGS
+794 EYPAYTVNVSLGS

>member
-1 MVVEKP
+1 MVVGKP

-83 PRKGTYSFSTEEPI
+83 PRKGTYSFSTEAPI

-105 EITSQKIVQTGAKD
+105 EVTSQKIVQTGAKD
-119 SNGIIIKKHD
+119 SNGVIIKEHD
-129 DTNNIDVY
+129 NTNNIDVY
-137 EHETV
+137 EHDTV
-142 DYIHKM
+142 DYTHKM
-148 FYIINDNEDIVPVIQ
+148 FYVLDDDDNVVPVIQ
-163 RRTSDGVAIPGQY
+163 RRTSDGVVIPGQY

-186 ITEEDVKVAA
+186 ITKDDVKVAA
-196 GQDIV
+196 GQDIA
-201 DPENPDALLR
+201 DPDDSSIILKH
-211 YGKKEHTKDNLI
+211 GKKEHTVENLI
-223 EGDGLTEGTFDP
+223 EGDGMDDGTFDP
-235 EDYKQNLTPSN
+235 EDYKQDLTASN
-246 IYYENEVNALYVP
+246 IYYENEINALYIP
-259 RKYTID
+259 REYVIPK
-265 AGTPLIT
+265 GTPLIT

-284 ITCGVD
+284 ITCGID
-290 PSDITGASGYR
+290 PSDTTGASGYR
-301 FVISQEGYSSI
+301 FVISQEGHSSI
-312 VIRNATDI
+312 VIRNATDVQ
-320 EKIVNRIND
+320 KIVNRIND
-329 ADMDIVAK
+329 AGMDIIAK

-344 IAMAMHSYPTAIDIE
+344 ISMAMHSYPTAIDTE
-359 RQTIPLVSLDNVTD
+359 AATIPLVSSDNVTEKSTI
-373 VLEVK
+373 VFNK
-378 IGDETYIGQL
+378 SKTYQVITSP
-388 YEGKIIVDTHGAIE
+388 IAE
-402 NGPNTGKIKGQT
+402 N
-414 TSVTVKNNIFNEN
+414 
-427 KAYDIIISS
+427 
-436 IADGTFIG
+436 TFIG
-444 LADTPTTII
+444 LADEPKTTI
-453 VDDREQI
+453 VDDKEVI
-460 QHNYTYLKNTDL
+460 KHNYQYLQNKHL
-472 KAIANYNN
+472 KAIENYNN

-485 KPATEPVDY
+485 KPTIEPVNY
-494 AVNFVQAGE
+494 AINFVQAGE

-512 PWDKVTDRIAAQYQA
+512 PWDKVTDRIASQYQA

-538 RIRIAGVFCMYGED
+538 RIRVAGVFCMYGED

-587 NADNRSDIASLAN
+587 NADNRSDIASLAS

-652 QYVAGLRSKL
+652 QYIAGLRSKL

-683 EIAPL
+683 DIAPL

-726 TTVSSTHNEEDEEG
+726 TTVSSTRKEEDEEG

-784 TTDQTLIDTA
+784 TTDQTLIDTH
-794 EYPAYTVDVSLGS
+794 EYPAYTVNVSLGS

>member
-1 MVVEKP
+1 MVVGKP

-83 PRKGTYSFSTEEPI
+83 PRKGTYSFSTEAPI

-105 EITSQKIVQTGAKD
+105 EVTSQKIVQTGAKD
-119 SNGIIIKKHD
+119 SNGVIIKEHD

-137 EHETV
+137 EHDTV
-142 DYIHKM
+142 DYTHKM
-148 FYIINDNEDIVPVIQ
+148 FYVLDDDDNVVPVIQ
-163 RRTSDGVAIPGQY
+163 RRTSDGVVIPGQY

-186 ITEEDVKVAA
+186 ITKDDVKVAA
-196 GQDIV
+196 GQDIA
-201 DPENPDALLR
+201 DPDDSSIILKH
-211 YGKKEHTKDNLI
+211 GKKEHTVENLI
-223 EGDGLTEGTFDP
+223 EGDGMDDGTFDP
-235 EDYKQNLTPSN
+235 EDYKQDLTASN
-246 IYYENEVNALYVP
+246 IYYESEVNALYIP
-259 RKYTID
+259 REYVIPK
-265 AGTPLIT
+265 GTPLIT

-284 ITCGVD
+284 ITCGID

-301 FVISQEGYSSI
+301 FVISQEGHSSI
-312 VIRNATDI
+312 VIRNATDVQ
-320 EKIVNRIND
+320 KIVNRIND
-329 ADMDIVAK
+329 AGMDIIAK

-344 IAMAMHSYPTAIDIE
+344 ISMAMHSYPTAIDTE
-359 RQTIPLVSLDNVTD
+359 AATIPLVSSDNVTEKSTI
-373 VLEVK
+373 VFNK
-378 IGDETYIGQL
+378 SKTYQVITSP
-388 YEGKIIVDTHGAIE
+388 IAE
-402 NGPNTGKIKGQT
+402 N
-414 TSVTVKNNIFNEN
+414 
-427 KAYDIIISS
+427 
-436 IADGTFIG
+436 TFIG
-444 LADTPTTII
+444 LADEPKTTI
-453 VDDREQI
+453 VDNKEVI
-460 QHNYTYLKNTDL
+460 KHNYQYLQNKHL
-472 KAIANYNN
+472 KAIENYNN

-485 KPATEPVDY
+485 KPTIEPVNY
-494 AVNFVQAGE
+494 AINFVQAGE

-512 PWDKVTDRIAAQYQA
+512 PWDKVTDRIASQYQA

-538 RIRIAGVFCMYGED
+538 RIRVAGVFCMYGED

-587 NADNRSDIASLAN
+587 NADNRSDIASLAS

-652 QYVAGLRSKL
+652 QYIAGLRSKL

-726 TTVSSTHNEEDEEG
+726 TTVSSTREEEDEEG

-784 TTDQTLIDTA
+784 TTDQTLIDTH
-794 EYPAYTVDVSLGS
+794 EYPAYTVNVSLGS